1 MTVFHVNLLSTFN
14 IGDLRIY
21 PIYEETSSFSLLFLT
36 TIEAYMKLLGKERV
50 EAIAHDLLH
59 SNLGFET
66 LGLLFVLIYDQK
78 LNPNLSVEERF
89 IRWCNLSEVFVP
101 RLKVHD
107 FKEKLKGN

>member
-14 IGDLRIY
+14 IGDLRKY

-36 TIEAYMKLLGKERV
+36 AIEADMKLLVIERV
-50 EAIAHDLLH
+50 EAIAHELLH

-101 RLKVHD
+101 KLTVP
-107 FKEKLKGN
+107 LKGN